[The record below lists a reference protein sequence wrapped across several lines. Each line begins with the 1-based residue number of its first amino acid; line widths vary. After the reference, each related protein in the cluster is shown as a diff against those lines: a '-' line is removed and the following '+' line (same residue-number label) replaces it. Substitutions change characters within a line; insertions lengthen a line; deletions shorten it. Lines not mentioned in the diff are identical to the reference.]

1 MLLRYQKSGAEGKSA
16 QESLQKMLRWKRQI
30 SHYII
35 MRKRLFCQCTGLTIL
50 YSFPAERGNLYG
62 NFISWRRF
70 LPFHRRRGGSGV
82 REKTG
87 P

>member
-16 QESLQKMLRWKRQI
+16 QESLPHIL
-30 SHYII
+30 

-70 LPFHRRRGGSGV
+70 LSFHRRRSGGV